1 MHACGH
7 DAHSAMLLGAAK
19 ILTSMKDDIKGEV
32 RFFFQEG
39 EENFSGAKKIVAAG
53 GMDGV
58 DGVFGMHGL
67 PGIDVGYAN
76 IEPGYRLTGCDTIFV
91 KFEGVSGHGSAP
103 HLAKDTIHPAC
114 MFVTDIQSVVTKNV
128 DPQEPV
134 VVSVGQ
140 FHAGT
145 KPNIISK
152 YAEVEMSMRY
162 YDPEARAAIHEGIKR
177 HAKSIADA
185 FEISV
190 EVVIE
195 ESTPSLRNDEAMTEL
210 AKATCE
216 KVMGPG
222 KNAPMKRV
230 MASEDMSY
238 YFQHAKGVYIN
249 MGYRNVEK
257 GCIYFPHHE
266 KFKIDE
272 DYMKYGTAMFAQFAL
287 DFLDSD
293 L

>member
-1 MHACGH
+1 MY
-7 DAHSAMLLGAAK
+7 
-19 ILTSMKDDIKGEV
+19 V
-32 RFFFQEG
+32 R
-39 EENFSGAKKIVAAG
+39 
-53 GMDGV
+53 
-58 DGVFGMHGL
+58 
-67 PGIDVGYAN
+67 Y
-76 IEPGYRLTGCDTIFV
+76 
-91 KFEGVSGHGSAP
+91 
-103 HLAKDTIHPAC
+103 
-114 MFVTDIQSVVTKNV
+114 DIQSVVTKNV

-134 VVSVGQ
+134 IVSVGQ

-249 MGYRNVEK
+249 MGYRNPEK